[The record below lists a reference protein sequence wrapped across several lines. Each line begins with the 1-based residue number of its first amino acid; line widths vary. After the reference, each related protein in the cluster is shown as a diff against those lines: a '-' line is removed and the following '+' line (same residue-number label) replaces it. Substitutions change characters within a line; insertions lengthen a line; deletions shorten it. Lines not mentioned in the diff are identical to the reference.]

1 MLNLI
6 ISIVSIA
13 LVALMSA
20 AGLYYGGKAWSD
32 GAARGE
38 ARQLV
43 SAAEQTA
50 SAFQMRLSYK
60 GAVINTSAL
69 DVNGDG
75 RLSVQ
80 EVFPTL
86 QSEGLLSSIPSVP
99 KDATGEGFLVTQN
112 PDGSGEITASVNSE
126 SLCSAV
132 NQSVGFSEE
141 EADSLASTGKLPN
154 EPEAPVYTQPT
165 SYIAGWG
172 AWATSSGYYYPAT
185 GGLDLYRQYSSS
197 MYTVSSHLSLTRKG
211 VFYSTSFDKD
221 VYHWKP
227 SYNNYRMRKYDL
239 VAADGVTT
247 VPESGYSSYYVS
259 QIQGFCPHGGTTQY
273 NGIDADV
280 LCVSLPSCTEG
291 TERLPSGQC
300 VAKCDP
306 GLHRDTDG
314 ICKVFD
320 APPDPREG
328 RMVCKSGAFRLR
340 F

>member
-43 SAAEQTA
+43 SSAEQAA
-50 SAFQMRLSYK
+50 SALQLRLSYK
-60 GAVINTSAL
+60 SAVINAGAL
-69 DVNGDG
+69 DADGAG

-99 KDATGEGFLVTQN
+99 KDATGEGFLITQN
-112 PDGSGEITASVNSE
+112 PDGSGEITASVSSE
-126 SLCSAV
+126 NLCSAV

-154 EPEAPVYTQPT
+154 EPEPPVYTQPT
-165 SYIAGWG
+165 SYVAEWG
-172 AWATSSGYYYPAT
+172 SYSGTSTNYIRGTVNRYRVWLNPYGERATHYAYTYY
-185 GGLDLYRQYSSS
+185 
-197 MYTVSSHLSLTRKG
+197 G
-211 VFYSTSFDKD
+211 VTYSTAFGIPAFSGVSFSNVGLKRIKRQDF
-221 VYHWKP
+221 
-227 SYNNYRMRKYDL
+227 RG
-239 VAADGVTT
+239 ADGVTLPP
-247 VPESGYSSYYVS
+247 VDSSVHAL
-259 QIQGFCPHGGTTQY
+259 QVQDFCPNGGTPKYYGAAQ
-273 NGIDADV
+273 DS
-280 LCVSLPSCTEG
+280 LCEALPSCPSNQD
-291 TERLPSGQC
+291 RLSSGQC
-300 VAKCDP
+300 VAKCDS
-306 GLHRDTDG
+306 GFYRDTDG